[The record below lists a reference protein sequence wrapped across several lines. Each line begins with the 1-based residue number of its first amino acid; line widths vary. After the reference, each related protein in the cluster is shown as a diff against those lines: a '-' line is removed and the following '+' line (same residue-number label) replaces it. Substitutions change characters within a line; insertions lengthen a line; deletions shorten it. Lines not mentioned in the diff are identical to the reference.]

1 MQYHRTSVT
10 PEIKKFARKKY
21 HNSRTIIITKKY
33 ILIKKQKHLY
43 CVAEFKFLLLKN
55 GKKLSQKVMT
65 KPSY

>member
-10 PEIKKFARKKY
+10 PEIKNFAQKKY

-43 CVAEFKFLLLKN
+43 CVAELKIFIVE
-55 GKKLSQKVMT
+55 KR
-65 KPSY
+65 